1 MYNIPQDR
9 LFLTIRQT
17 IDFNKEEK
25 GTKIENCR
33 RIRIQVAATTSS
45 VYQVG
50 KSNEKHA

>member
-25 GTKIENCR
+25 GKKIENCR
-33 RIRIQVAATTSS
+33 RIKIQVTATSS

>member
-9 LFLTIRQT
+9 LSVALRQT

-33 RIRIQVAATTSS
+33 RIRVQLTATSC